1 MQKILIG
8 AAGALALTA
17 TGAAIGQQPGSATCY
32 IEVRRLMADP
42 PAGVGDLGAAIRQL
56 DVALRPQVEELNKLK
71 ADLAAV
77 QQRQQRAAQS
87 EEDTSDLVDLETEAR
102 RITAEIDAKQAQL
115 KLDYAAQQQALVAPV
130 QSHVSER
137 AQAFS
142 SERGCGQMKMARQA
156 DLPGL
161 QSASAQDVTGDF
173 VAWYVQH
180 KT

>member
-77 QQRQQRAAQS
+77 QQRQQRAAH
-87 EEDTSDLVDLETEAR
+87 L
-102 RITAEIDAKQAQL
+102 
-115 KLDYAAQQQALVAPV
+115 
-130 QSHVSER
+130 
-137 AQAFS
+137 
-142 SERGCGQMKMARQA
+142 
-156 DLPGL
+156 
-161 QSASAQDVTGDF
+161 
-173 VAWYVQH
+173 
-180 KT
+180 